1 MSESD
6 FQANKINEHILKNIR
21 VLSLLSEFIAE
32 FTEKGT
38 QEALDNLTVL
48 LEQIDTQTMLTKKYV
63 LNLIKQVAG
72 AEDGEV
78 NVIETKNGFEF

>member
-21 VLSLLSEFIAE
+21 VLSLLTEFISE

-38 QEALDNLTVL
+38 QESLDNLTFL
-48 LEQIDTQTMLTKKYV
+48 LEQIDTQTTLTKNYV

-78 NVIETKNGFEF
+78 NVTETKNGFEF